1 MKRYRRDAC
10 LDSNIYAY
18 MMDIWINIKIGPTED
33 LNIEIG
39 ANALDLIKKLLSET
53 ALIGVNNI

>member
-1 MKRYRRDAC
+1 
-10 LDSNIYAY
+10 
-18 MMDIWINIKIGPTED
+18 MMDIWINIKIGPTKD